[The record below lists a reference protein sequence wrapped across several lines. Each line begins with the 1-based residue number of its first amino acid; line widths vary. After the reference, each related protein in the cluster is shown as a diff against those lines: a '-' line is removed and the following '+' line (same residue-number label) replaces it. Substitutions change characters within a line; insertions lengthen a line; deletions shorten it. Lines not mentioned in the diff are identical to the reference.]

1 MLCSAVIKSAR
12 APLWCEEQN
21 SLVGHS
27 VRAQTASVGLGC
39 VEKHGTRR
47 AHARRAHAHE
57 KGQALSCRGGS
68 VASVPSWRNRKAPAP
83 RQANGD
89 WNVHESMHART
100 CATHGAVQ
108 SINDGLQS
116 IPTVTMYHSVLSHL
130 QACARVAQSD
140 SAFACSWVKRT
151 ISGSSIASRIGRK
164 SNLRP
169 CFTCARPHCSP
180 GYACQLRFARGCA
193 HTAPL

>member
-68 VASVPSWRNRKAPAP
+68 VASVPSWQNRKAPAP

-100 CATHGAVQ
+100 CATHGAVRRALTMGCSPFRDDVPQ
-108 SINDGLQS
+108 RAVA
-116 IPTVTMYHSVLSHL
+116 PTGVCACSTKRQRFCVQLGKAHDLWLFDRISHL
-130 QACARVAQSD
+130 QKVE
-140 SAFACSWVKRT
+140 
-151 ISGSSIASRIGRK
+151 
-164 SNLRP
+164 L
-169 CFTCARPHCSP
+169 
-180 GYACQLRFARGCA
+180 
-193 HTAPL
+193 APLLHLCPAALFSGLRVSASVRTRMRPAPL